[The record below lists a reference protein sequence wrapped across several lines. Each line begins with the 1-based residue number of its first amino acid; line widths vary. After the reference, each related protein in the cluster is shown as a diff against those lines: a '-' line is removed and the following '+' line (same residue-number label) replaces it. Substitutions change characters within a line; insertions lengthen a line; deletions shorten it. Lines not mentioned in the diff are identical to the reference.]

1 MTDPVVSPKEISRSR
16 LTQSAIAIAATA
28 MVLIGLVLL
37 YLLTQATNNRD
48 LYEQTYSQLF
58 TINVVVAALLL
69 AGIVWVGVQ
78 HCFWRELCGSA
89 CACTYAYSKGV
100 LAAASW
106 SKSLLFLHSSES
118 LLAF

>member
-69 AGIVWVGVQ
+69 AGIVRVGVR
-78 HCFWRELCGSA
+78 F
-89 CACTYAYSKGV
+89 TYAYSKGV